1 MSTLYVK
8 VAVSRRPVSNKAR
21 AIRILASYD
30 ERATVNNALFY
41 AELSLTQLNKV
52 SLQEVVRRAQV
63 ECRARTVS
71 VKVNTDVGNYFS

>member
-41 AELSLTQLNKV
+41 AELSLTQLNEV
-52 SLQEVVRRAQV
+52 SLNEVVKRAAV
-63 ECRARTVS
+63 ECRARNVS
-71 VKVNTDVGNYFS
+71 VKVNSDVAKFFA

>member
-41 AELSLTQLNKV
+41 AELSLTQANSVTLN
-52 SLQEVVRRAQV
+52 EVVKRAAV
-63 ECRARTVS
+63 ECRARSIS
-71 VKVNTDVGNYFS
+71 VKVNGDAKQFVA